1 MLNNNYTPDFR
12 DNDADYSE
20 GQGFW
25 MSYTDIMTALLFIF
39 IIIVCSV
46 MLISMNSYRDKKDL
60 LEENARLKIR
70 NEELY
75 HKNQELNA
83 ANQDLQKKNAGLTE
97 ELNRFSE
104 VDNRLRQVMKRIYE
118 RLLAEGVRVTL
129 DEANKTIHIDS
140 TLMQFESAK
149 YDIPEP
155 YQETVRRIAGVL
167 ARELATR
174 ETRADIDTVFI
185 EGHTDKNFYDNK
197 VLHGN
202 WGLSAMRAISFWEE
216 LLSARE
222 QLQNYTNS
230 EGKRLFSVSG
240 YAESRP
246 APCSLEGRRYA
257 RNAGIREKELVRD
270 SGCPQDLPAETESD
284 NMNRRID
291 IRFTPYHRELR
302 AGKELPGRK
311 AGDAVYE
318 QDFGIDLRGPGGARR
333 K

>member
-1 MLNNNYTPDFR
+1 MLKSNYTPEFR
-12 DNDADYSE
+12 DNDTDYSE

-46 MLISMNSYRDKKDL
+46 MLISMHSYRDKKDL

-70 NEELY
+70 NEKLY
-75 HKNQELNA
+75 VENQELIA
-83 ANQDLQKKNAGLTE
+83 ANLDLQKKNTGLTE

-118 RLLAEGVRVTL
+118 QLKQEGVRVTL

-149 YDIPEP
+149 YDIPER

-174 ETRADIDTVFI
+174 EARADIDTVFI

-197 VLHGN
+197 ALHGN

-216 LLSARE
+216 LLTARE
-222 QLQNYTNS
+222 QLQDYTNS

-257 RNAGIREKELVRD
+257 RNAGITERELFRE
-270 SGCPQDLPAETESD
+270 SGCPQELPAETESD

-302 AGKELPGRK
+302 AGKSQPGR
-311 AGDAVYE
+311 E
-318 QDFGIDLRGPGGARR
+318 
-333 K
+333 